1 MNSFF
6 SVDLIFFIMIAAL
19 LVFRLRN
26 VLGRRTGNEKKPG
39 FGFSFDAKV
48 VDKNSNNIKE
58 IKINKEHILNSL
70 KKYKNLDKNGDLK
83 RIYILSPNFSPKKF
97 LKGAKDAFEI
107 IVGAYAKGNLKKVKD
122 LLSPNIFK
130 TFSNISNQIIKK
142 KQTLEHTLISFKS
155 EEIKRIILK
164 STIAEIAVRFVTEQ
178 VNLLKNNK
186 GQIIEGN
193 NDYIENHIDYWTFSK
208 DLKFSNPNWKLIVTK
223 SEK

>member
-107 IVGAYAKGNLKKVKD
+107 IVAAYAKGNLKKVKD
-122 LLSPNIFK
+122 LLI
-130 TFSNISNQIIKK
+130 ISKAREMA
-142 KQTLEHTLISFKS
+142 LDGDFLS
-155 EEIKRIILK
+155 EEETYSK
-164 STIAEIAVRFVTEQ
+164 
-178 VNLLKNNK
+178 LL
-186 GQIIEGN
+186 
-193 NDYIENHIDYWTFSK
+193 SK
-208 DLKFSNPNWKLIVTK
+208 
-223 SEK
+223 